1 MLSVTNCKLK
11 LLLIIRRKAL
21 GEADQTEA
29 AVEFLRDEVTSIF
42 HKEERVSFVV
52 KGGMC
57 HLAQSTFRVDSLTTW
72 VLILFFFFL
81 LGSSGP
87 NGSLDQPH
95 YQLNYLNR
103 ANHPV
108 IKSQ

>member
-42 HKEERVSFVV
+42 HKEERVTFVLCSERKGEFLRDEVPSIFHKEERVSFVV
-52 KGGMC
+52 KRG
-57 HLAQSTFRVDSLTTW
+57 V
-72 VLILFFFFL
+72 
-81 LGSSGP
+81 
-87 NGSLDQPH
+87 
-95 YQLNYLNR
+95 
-103 ANHPV
+103 
-108 IKSQ
+108 